1 MWPPGFCIV
10 YADGMLI
17 ALLSIVLLL
26 AITIWKVWRVRR
38 DTSTLMG
45 TGVPA
50 KPAEAQAVARVL
62 SDTLVTAS
70 MSQEDRDSLKLLHRR
85 VQLSAH
91 KAKTENQQK
100 WMAVG
105 VTVVLGSAALFVVL
119 SKQYDQDSLKWAFG
133 ALGTIIGYW
142 LKG

>member
-1 MWPPGFCIV
+1 MIYTLP
-10 YADGMLI
+10 I
-17 ALLSIVLLL
+17 AIAVLSVVLLL
-26 AITIWKVWRVRR
+26 AISAWKAWRVRH
-38 DTSTLMG
+38 DASTLFDI
-45 TGVPA
+45 
-50 KPAEAQAVARVL
+50 QAPTKAVDTAALGRMLSNARVTDNL
-62 SDTLVTAS
+62 SAD
-70 MSQEDRDSLKLLHRR
+70 DRRNLNLLHSR
-85 VQLSAH
+85 VKLSAN